1 MSWSR
6 LSFHPWRCI
15 AIQAFPSI
23 IQSSISLPVSLSVCV
38 LLHVC
43 LLTLLQPKGFL
54 VLFFVSARVSACI
67 PYFSGFF
74 SGAFVPYQRL
84 SIDIGFC
91 YFWSFLFSFFH
102 NLSFLC
108 LSVCPPLCPI
118 AYLHLIVGF
127 LGYMWSYSSFAHL
140 RESCSFHV
148 CLTDMKWM
156 HAAERRTHICLYLC
170 LSACLFLSLSLR
182 NKPFYPSVH
191 PNFDLDAVAICKD
204 I

>member
-1 MSWSR
+1 MSVFLCYFSLR
-6 LSFHPWRCI
+6 VFSFCFLSV
-15 AIQAFPSI
+15 
-23 IQSSISLPVSLSVCV
+23 PVSLLVSLISLVS
-38 LLHVC
+38 
-43 LLTLLQPKGFL
+43 FL
-54 VLFFVSARVSACI
+54 VRLYHSSASQSTSVSVIFGRFYSVSSTI
-67 PYFSGFF
+67 W
-74 SGAFVPYQRL
+74 V
-84 SIDIGFC
+84 
-91 YFWSFLFSFFH
+91 
-102 NLSFLC
+102 FLC